1 MPLPKLPT
9 KPAALLS
16 AQDYQKVEPG
26 KSVKPRI
33 AIVEPVARS
42 ARAKTPAAAPQARD
56 KPAENRPVESRKI
69 GKAPIDKPRAV
80 IDKTVKPT
88 DRPKS
93 SISRA
98 AD

>member
-16 AQDYQKVEPG
+16 AQDYQKAEPG

-42 ARAKTPAAAPQARD
+42 ARAKTPAAAPNRIKRCNAHR
-56 KPAENRPVESRKI
+56 ENL
-69 GKAPIDKPRAV
+69 A
-80 IDKTVKPT
+80 
-88 DRPKS
+88 
-93 SISRA
+93 
-98 AD
+98 